1 MKRPLFIALFACALA
16 FASTAAAGG
25 VNIDVSLRAGY
36 AMPFGNAMADAS
48 LDDFVAGA
56 IPFEID
62 GDFLITDRWSA
73 GLYFT
78 YGFARIA
85 DVAKSEI
92 EEGMELEDVSGHRFQ
107 RLGMQGIYRFSPNAE
122 FAPWVGLGLGYEW
135 TWFLEGEADGREI
148 EMGLSG
154 FEFAFQGG
162 IDYDVSENLTL
173 GPYATLSFGQFGKY
187 KYSIEGLGD
196 ASNDINDKAMH
207 EWLQLGLKAT
217 FSL

>member
-1 MKRPLFIALFACALA
+1 MKKSLFLALFTCALA
-16 FASTAAAGG
+16 FASAACAGEL
-25 VNIDVSLRAGY
+25 SLDLSFRAGY
-36 AMPFGNAMADAS
+36 ALPFGNAASDES
-48 LDDFVAGA
+48 LDDYVSGA

-62 GDFLITDRWSA
+62 ADFRITENWLA

-85 DVAKSEI
+85 DFARSEI
-92 EEGMELEDVSGHRFQ
+92 EDGMGLEDVSGHRFQ
-107 RLGMQGIYRFSPNAE
+107 RLGIQGIRRFNPNAD
-122 FAPWVGLGLGYEW
+122 FAPWLGLGLGYEW
-135 TWFLEGEADGREI
+135 TWFLEGEADGHEI

-162 IDYDVSENLTL
+162 VDYDVSENLTL

-187 KYSIEGLGD
+187 KYSIEDLGD
-196 ASNDINDKAMH
+196 ATHEIDDKAMH